1 MIVDASV
8 AFRWFVDERGSE
20 DALALLRAEEPL
32 FAPEILLPE
41 VAGALRAAVAA
52 GALDA
57 ADARE
62 AIARLPSVLT
72 QLTPA
77 VTTTALAFDLSL
89 ELGRSVMACSYLAL
103 ADLLNDSL
111 VTADR
116 QLLKALSGHRL
127 ESRLRVI

>member
-1 MIVDASV
+1 VIVDASV

-62 AIARLPSVLT
+62 AIARLPRVLT

-77 VTTTALAFDLSL
+77 ATTTARAFDLSL

-103 ADLLNDSL
+103 ADLLDDSL